1 MTIDLTKTTIETK
14 TPSITHAEFV
24 AAINSSEPIIGF
36 IGAVE
41 VPLATLDEQV
51 PESFTGSTVV
61 VGVDGDTVLNLTWCE
76 FCNYRENDTSALL
89 IIGKTDANGNRK
101 DVVGDTELR
110 EWVSY
115 FGVENVLTKSE
126 MLAKINNEQVE

>member
-24 AAINSSEPIIGF
+24 DAINSGEPIIGF

-41 VPLATLDEQV
+41 VPLTTLEEQV
-51 PESFTGSTVV
+51 PESFTG
-61 VGVDGDTVLNLTWCE
+61 VGVDEDAVLNLTWRE
-76 FCNYRENDTSALL
+76 FCNYRENDTNALL
-89 IIGKTDANGNRK
+89 IVGKTDENGNRK

-126 MLAKINNEQVE
+126 TLDKIADDYEAVEAV